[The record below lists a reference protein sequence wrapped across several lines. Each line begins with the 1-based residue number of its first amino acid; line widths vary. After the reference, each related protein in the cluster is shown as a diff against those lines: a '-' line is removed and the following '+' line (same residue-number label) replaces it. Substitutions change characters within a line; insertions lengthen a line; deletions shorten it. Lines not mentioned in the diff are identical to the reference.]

1 MPKKEES
8 LLTDEERGDAD
19 AAPAEGEA
27 ATALEF
33 EGKDEG
39 PPPSCGKIFGLSRPE
54 WPVLLFSL
62 ILMAISEGCGLAAP
76 LILASA
82 YDSAINQTTSAD
94 EKHAEVRDQMVFVF
108 SLHCFGVLC
117 GFLKGSIIGLAGER
131 VVARLRTRLYRS
143 VIDQE
148 VAFFDERKSGEL
160 VSRLGSDTTI
170 VQTATTSSLPDFV
183 GGLAKVI
190 AAMALMFS
198 ISSTLTSVI
207 LGVAFGM
214 LLLGVI
220 FGKWISKISK
230 RYQDAL
236 GKAQTTSTEALGSM
250 RTVKAFVAEHA
261 EAARYEKLIGSPDAH
276 RCWFPSTVEETTYRL
291 GAIKVVAGTAFGTFI
306 FGFGFA
312 AMYGSLWVGF
322 GLVIDGDLSFG
333 DLMAFQSYIFTI
345 GGGLAGLAG
354 NITVRSKQCASF

>member
-19 AAPAEGEA
+19 AAPADGEA
-27 ATALEF
+27 ATARALEF

-117 GFLKGSIIGLAGER
+117 GFLKGSMIGLAGER

-207 LGVAFGM
+207 LGVAPWGHFF
-214 LLLGVI
+214 LLFWPATPALVN
-220 FGKWISKISK
+220 
-230 RYQDAL
+230 DAL
-236 GKAQTTSTEALGSM
+236 FWAQVWRSACSCS
-250 RTVKAFVAEHA
+250 ASSSAS
-261 EAARYEKLIGSPDAH
+261 GSPRSRSATRTRWARRRRPPRRRWA
-276 RCWFPSTVEETTYRL
+276 RCAR
-291 GAIKVVAGTAFGTFI
+291 
-306 FGFGFA
+306 
-312 AMYGSLWVGF
+312 
-322 GLVIDGDLSFG
+322 
-333 DLMAFQSYIFTI
+333 
-345 GGGLAGLAG
+345 
-354 NITVRSKQCASF
+354 